1 MLCYMAGAPLHTGP
15 VLLAIAEA
23 LHAFLYHT
31 LAHVP
36 LTLPS
41 ESFPLTSK
49 KQRFACPRLE
59 ACQLVLRRFTLALWL
74 PLPQAQRS
82 SHVLPCAGP
91 R

>member
-1 MLCYMAGAPLHTGP
+1 MLCCMAGAPLHTGP

-41 ESFPLTSK
+41 ESFPLTPK
-49 KQRFACPRLE
+49 KAKIC
-59 ACQLVLRRFTLALWL
+59 
-74 PLPQAQRS
+74 LPQARGMPDGTAEVHPS
-82 SHVLPCAGP
+82 IVAATAPGTT
-91 R
+91 